1 MVVHLFESLGQMF
14 WPLFFAE
21 ACIHVCR
28 NDQTVYVL
36 EYLPVLYMGNVG
48 QKVLQI
54 VDEQM

>member
-14 WPLFFAE
+14 WLLFFAE
-21 ACIHVCR
+21 VCIHFFK

-36 EYLPVLYMGNVG
+36 EYLPVLYMVNVE
-48 QKVLQI
+48 QKFLQI